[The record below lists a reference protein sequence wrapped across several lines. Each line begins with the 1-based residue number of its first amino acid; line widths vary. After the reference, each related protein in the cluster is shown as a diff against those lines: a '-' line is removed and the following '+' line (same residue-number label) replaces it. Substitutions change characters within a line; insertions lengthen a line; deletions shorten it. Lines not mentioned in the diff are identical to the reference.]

1 MSTRK
6 LSNISLA
13 KYQAFLELAGC
24 NLIRTN
30 SGHDV
35 YTRADLLRPIVP
47 QNHIDPVPERIIK
60 QGLRTLGLTRED
72 FFDLLERK
80 KEIVRKAP
88 GSKIFELREVG
99 VRRP

>member
-24 NLIRTN
+24 SLIRNN

-60 QGLRTLGLTRED
+60 QGLRTLGLSRAD
-72 FFDLLERK
+72 FFDILERR
-80 KEIVRKAP
+80 KEVVRTTPTGKV
-88 GSKIFELREVG
+88 FVLREVD
-99 VRRP
+99 